1 MKVKVSKTFIFRMM
15 FIISIIF
22 FIIFQI
28 IIYKFQA
35 KLESNTEIG
44 LEIFNLKSQ
53 EENNKINEK
62 IEATNSVWQIQ
73 IPSIDLIAD
82 IRDGTD
88 KETLNKYVGHFIE
101 TPLENGNIGLAA
113 HNRGYDFNYFSRLKE
128 VIEGDEIIYKYKEIE
143 RVYEVVKNK
152 IIKNTDVKV
161 LDNTEENVLTLITC
175 VENEPEYRR
184 CVQAKEKNLNYN
196 Y

>member
-1 MKVKVSKTFIFRMM
+1 MKVSKTFIFRMM

-35 KLESNTEIG
+35 ELESNTEIG
-44 LEIFNLKSQ
+44 VEIFNLKSQ

-62 IEATNSVWQIQ
+62 TEATNSVWQIQ
-73 IPSIDLIAD
+73 IPSIELIAD
-82 IRDGTD
+82 IKDGTD

-152 IIKNTDVKV
+152 IIKDTDVKV

>member
-1 MKVKVSKTFIFRMM
+1 MKVSKTFIFRMM

-35 KLESNTEIG
+35 ELESNTEIG
-44 LEIFNLKSQ
+44 VEIFNLKSQ

-62 IEATNSVWQIQ
+62 TEATNSVWQIQ
-73 IPSIDLIAD
+73 IPSIELIAD

-152 IIKNTDVKV
+152 IIKDTDVKV

-184 CVQAKEKNLNYN
+184 CIQAKEKNLNYN

>member
-1 MKVKVSKTFIFRMM
+1 MKVSKTFIFRMM

-35 KLESNTEIG
+35 ELESNTEIG
-44 LEIFNLKSQ
+44 VEIFNLKSQ

-62 IEATNSVWQIQ
+62 TEATNSVWQIQ
-73 IPSIDLIAD
+73 IPSIELIAD

-152 IIKNTDVKV
+152 IIKDTDVKV
-161 LDNTEENVLTLITC
+161 LYNTEENVLTLITC

>member
-1 MKVKVSKTFIFRMM
+1 MKVSKTFIFRMM

-35 KLESNTEIG
+35 ELESNTEIG
-44 LEIFNLKSQ
+44 VEIFNLKSQ

-62 IEATNSVWQIQ
+62 TEATNSVWQIQ
-73 IPSIDLIAD
+73 IPSIELIAD

-152 IIKNTDVKV
+152 IIKDTDVKV
-161 LDNTEENVLTLITC
+161 LDSTEENVLTLITC

>member
-1 MKVKVSKTFIFRMM
+1 M
-15 FIISIIF
+15 
-22 FIIFQI
+22 
-28 IIYKFQA
+28 
-35 KLESNTEIG
+35 
-44 LEIFNLKSQ
+44 EIFNLKSQ

-62 IEATNSVWQIQ
+62 TEATNSVWQIQ
-73 IPSIDLIAD
+73 IPSIELIAD

-152 IIKNTDVKV
+152 IIKDTDVKV

>member
-1 MKVKVSKTFIFRMM
+1 MKVSKTFIFRMM

-35 KLESNTEIG
+35 ELESNTEIG
-44 LEIFNLKSQ
+44 VEIFNLKSQ

-62 IEATNSVWQIQ
+62 TEATNSVWQIQ
-73 IPSIDLIAD
+73 IPSIELIAD

-152 IIKNTDVKV
+152 IIKDTDVKV

>member
-1 MKVKVSKTFIFRMM
+1 MKVSKTFIFRMM

-35 KLESNTEIG
+35 ELESNTEIG
-44 LEIFNLKSQ
+44 VEIFNLKSQ

-62 IEATNSVWQIQ
+62 TEATNSVWQIQ
-73 IPSIDLIAD
+73 IPSIELIAD

-152 IIKNTDVKV
+152 IIKDTDVKV
-161 LDNTEENVLTLITC
+161 LDNTEENVLTLITG

>member
-1 MKVKVSKTFIFRMM
+1 MKVSKTFIFRMM

-35 KLESNTEIG
+35 ELELNTEIG
-44 LEIFNLKSQ
+44 VEIFNLKSQ

-62 IEATNSVWQIQ
+62 TEATNSVWQIQ
-73 IPSIDLIAD
+73 IPSIELIAD

-152 IIKNTDVKV
+152 IIKDTDVKV

>member
-1 MKVKVSKTFIFRMM
+1 MKVSKTFIFRMM

-35 KLESNTEIG
+35 ELESNTEIG
-44 LEIFNLKSQ
+44 VEIFNLKSQ

-62 IEATNSVWQIQ
+62 TEATNSVWQIQ
-73 IPSIDLIAD
+73 IPSIELIAD
-82 IRDGTD
+82 IRDGTY

-152 IIKNTDVKV
+152 IIKDTDVKV

>member
-1 MKVKVSKTFIFRMM
+1 MKVSKTFIFRMM

-35 KLESNTEIG
+35 ELESNTEIG
-44 LEIFNLKSQ
+44 VEIFNLKSQ

-62 IEATNSVWQIQ
+62 TEATNSVWQIQ
-73 IPSIDLIAD
+73 IPSIELIAD

-152 IIKNTDVKV
+152 IIKDTDVKV

-184 CVQAKEKNLNYN
+184 CVQAKEKNLN
-196 Y
+196 

>member
-1 MKVKVSKTFIFRMM
+1 MKVSKTFIFRMM

-35 KLESNTEIG
+35 ELESNTEIG
-44 LEIFNLKSQ
+44 VEIFNLKSQ

-62 IEATNSVWQIQ
+62 TEATNSVWQIQ
-73 IPSIDLIAD
+73 IPSIELIAD

-152 IIKNTDVKV
+152 IIKDTDVKV
-161 LDNTEENVLTLITC
+161 LDNTE
-175 VENEPEYRR
+175 
-184 CVQAKEKNLNYN
+184 
-196 Y
+196 